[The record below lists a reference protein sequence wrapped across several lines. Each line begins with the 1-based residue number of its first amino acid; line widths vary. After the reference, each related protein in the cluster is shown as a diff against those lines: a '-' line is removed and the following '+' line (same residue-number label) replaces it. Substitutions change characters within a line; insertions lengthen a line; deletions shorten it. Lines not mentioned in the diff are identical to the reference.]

1 MAMDPVCGMSVSEQK
16 TKFTSTHDGRAFYF
30 CCADCK
36 ETFDKDPH
44 RYGH

>member
-1 MAMDPVCGMSVSEQK
+1 MATDPVCGMSVDEK
-16 TKFTSTHDGRAFYF
+16 TTKFTSTHDGKTFYF
-30 CCADCK
+30 CSSGCK